1 MKRVLLSLSG
11 LLWLSSAL
19 AETIENGKAICE
31 DAERFIHDVGEID
44 GFPPSA
50 QTYCMPTLG
59 RDNALS
65 FVILTNEPVFSSES
79 LERTWLIAVVA
90 SLGRALNDRPAVD
103 VDQLT
108 VSDAS
113 SISTGITYTLPVALT
128 RSLQRR
134 IFTNQIDLD
143 KMYDEIQQ
151 SLAVRKPR

>member
-11 LLWLSSAL
+11 LLWLSSGL

-31 DAERFIHDVGEID
+31 DAERFIHDVREI
-44 GFPPSA
+44 GSA

-65 FVILTNEPVFSSES
+65 FVILTSEPVFSSES

-151 SLAVRKPR
+151 SLRTN

>member
-1 MKRVLLSLSG
+1 MKRVLLSLFG

-19 AETIENGKAICE
+19 AETIENGKVICE
-31 DAERFIHDVGEID
+31 DVERFVGESG
-44 GFPPSA
+44 GFAPSA

-65 FVILTNEPVFSSES
+65 FVILTSEPVFSSES

-90 SLGRALNDRPAVD
+90 SLGRAFNDRPAVD

-108 VSDAS
+108 VSAAS

-134 IFTNQIDLD
+134 IFTDQIDLD

-151 SLAVRKPR
+151 SLRTN